1 MVRSLSARRWPALT
15 LALLAMWGLLLRGQV
30 MPAMAADALPGLPRV
45 AICHSGPDQRRP
57 PDHQAADCD
66 ACLLCQLVHGDHAG
80 TALLPRG
87 PALPLPWTV
96 TLTTVGLPAP
106 VGKTGNSPLVP
117 RARAP
122 PAGP

>member
-1 MVRSLSARRWPALT
+1 MVRSLPLRRWPALT

-30 MPAMAADALPGLPRV
+30 MPAMAADVLPGLPQV
-45 AICHSGPDQRRP
+45 AICHSGADQPRT

-66 ACLLCQLVHGDHAG
+66 ACLLCQLAHGDHAG
-80 TALLPRG
+80 TALLPREL
-87 PALPLPWTV
+87 ALPLSWTV
-96 TLTTVGLPAP
+96 TLTKVSLPAP
-106 VGKTGNSPLVP
+106 IGETGNSPLAP